1 MFTVS
6 NKLSK
11 TKYFC
16 FILTLNCKY
25 GWVIFVFK
33 NSSENWFYYIFCN
46 RIKLRCLEIFRSFAV
61 FEKKSLR
68 VSAVSDSVFKISPFP
83 LTLILSL
90 MHDLS
95 ESNGF
100 IVLQNIL
107 SLVLSFTFIFFA
119 VFLSL
124 IILRISLPI
133 IKNLVIFRPTSQ
145 KVITKS
151 WFLHY
156 FFIKLF
162 CHKRH
167 LITSNILLLLRGMLI
182 QHF

>member
-1 MFTVS
+1 
-6 NKLSK
+6 
-11 TKYFC
+11 
-16 FILTLNCKY
+16 
-25 GWVIFVFK
+25 
-33 NSSENWFYYIFCN
+33 
-46 RIKLRCLEIFRSFAV
+46 
-61 FEKKSLR
+61 
-68 VSAVSDSVFKISPFP
+68 
-83 LTLILSL
+83 

-145 KVITKS
+145 KGITKS
-151 WFLHY
+151 
-156 FFIKLF
+156 
-162 CHKRH
+162 
-167 LITSNILLLLRGMLI
+167 
-182 QHF
+182 